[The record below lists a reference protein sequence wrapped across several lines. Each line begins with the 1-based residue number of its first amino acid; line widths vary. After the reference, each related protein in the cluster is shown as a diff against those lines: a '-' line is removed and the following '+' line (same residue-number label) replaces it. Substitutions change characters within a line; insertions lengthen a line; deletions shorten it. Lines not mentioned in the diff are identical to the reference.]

1 MVLLGPTTGASQSV
15 IQSPSSSRPPSTES
29 AASTISGT
37 VITFGDSCG
46 CTSSAQRFSLK
57 KVMSISRVM

>member
-1 MVLLGPTTGASQSV
+1 M
-15 IQSPSSSRPPSTES
+15 IQSPSSSRPPSTDS

-46 CTSSAQRFSLK
+46 CTSDSHRFSVK
-57 KVMSISRVM
+57 NVMIISRVM